1 MFPSLEIDFYSTVDV
16 TVKIVIASKEA
27 EKINSYKY
35 LGTVIDDKLNWV
47 KNANLVSQTTQV
59 IIFTYIL
66 SIFDV
71 DKSILIMFY
80 RYFIKSVL
88 TFCWFYGLNV
98 SY

>member
-59 IIFTYIL
+59 IIFTYI
-66 SIFDV
+66 
-71 DKSILIMFY
+71 
-80 RYFIKSVL
+80 
-88 TFCWFYGLNV
+88 
-98 SY
+98 

>member
-16 TVKIVIASKEA
+16 TVKLVIASKEA

-98 SY
+98 S

>member
-98 SY
+98 S